1 MSFLTDEWRAA
12 ALTRAASPRLASA
25 RDALDRQSA
34 SYRALLPALP
44 ERQAGYYHEFF
55 CPRHAVQLVFDPRQ
69 RHHHVCPIDGEVFS
83 GEPFDSAW
91 LWSVND
97 MLGDAALKLA
107 FHAFLRANEETD
119 PSGNAAA
126 DRKRAA
132 EILTGYADRYRTMP
146 PGLVLHPNHPGV
158 VAFSGLDESVWITR
172 LAWAHAL
179 LGGMLPA
186 DVDRKIRDEL
196 LRPAAEHL
204 RRVRWPEIHNVTCW
218 NNAAIATL
226 ALALDDEALLAE
238 ALESPLGLR
247 AQLAEGVRADGFW
260 WEGSLS
266 YHYYTLAALV
276 WTMRALRASGRDFD
290 DWGVLRRMFQ
300 APLEIAFPDLTLPA
314 IHDCWYFIGLT
325 GEVGHGIPNA
335 AGFYET
341 AYAWYGDASFA
352 WVLGQNYAQG
362 RTVPSEALLDGAPSV
377 PDAPAPTPTSYHTF
391 DSGLAVIR
399 TKPSTDQPT
408 YLLLKSGPDAR
419 DHGHPDQLSIQL
431 FAGGVQMTADLGTP
445 GYGISLNDT
454 WYRQS
459 ASHST
464 VLLDGQSQ
472 PPASGKLDRFQT
484 GGDFS
489 IASASVAWDEGAYAG
504 VRMRRALL
512 AREEYVV
519 DVFRVDGPVPHQID
533 WLYHHLGRLVSSP
546 ELAPIPAGL
555 PGDCGYAH
563 VSDVQRVAAISPRL
577 RWEKDGARLDLFLT
591 PSPEEELY
599 VGTAPANPASEQLS
613 VALRR
618 RHAAGATFLAIFAP
632 SVVGQAP
639 VVSAVQWSTGAD
651 EETECVVETTKGVER
666 WVISRDFETFR
677 LT

>member
-1 MSFLTDEWRAA
+1 MSFLTEEWRTAA
-12 ALTRAASPRLASA
+12 RARAASPRLASA

-34 SYRALLPALP
+34 SYRTLLPALP

-55 CPRHAVQLVFDPRQ
+55 CPRHAVQLIFDPQ
-69 RHHHVCPIDGEVFS
+69 QPHHHVCPVDDEVFV

-91 LWSVND
+91 IWSVND

-107 FHAFLRANEETD
+107 FRAFLRGNEATD
-119 PSGNAAA
+119 SSDDAAT
-126 DRKRAA
+126 DRQRAA
-132 EILTGYADRYRTMP
+132 GILTGYADRYRTML

-158 VAFSGLDESVWITR
+158 VAFSGLDESVWIIR
-172 LAWAHAL
+172 VAWAHAL
-179 LGGMLPA
+179 LDGMLPA
-186 DVDRKIRDEL
+186 DVDRKIRDDL

-204 RRVRWPEIHNVTCW
+204 YRVRWPEIHNVTCW

-226 ALALDDEALLAE
+226 ALALGDEALLAD
-238 ALESPLGLR
+238 ALDSPLGLR

-290 DWGVLRRMFQ
+290 DRGVLRRMFQ

-352 WVLGQNYAQG
+352 WVLDQNYARG
-362 RTVPSEALLDGAPSV
+362 RTVPFEALLDGAPSL
-377 PDAPAPTPTSYHTF
+377 PDTPAPTPTSYHTF

-399 TKPSTDQPT
+399 TWPSSGQPT

-431 FAGGVQMTADLGTP
+431 FASGVRMTADLGTP

-464 VLLDGQSQ
+464 ILLDGQSQ

-484 GGDFS
+484 GGHFS
-489 IASASVAWDEGAYAG
+489 IAAASVAWDEGTYAG
-504 VRMRRALL
+504 VRMRRVLL
-512 AREEYVV
+512 TREEYFV
-519 DVFRVDGPVPHQID
+519 DVFQVDCPAPRQID
-533 WLYHHLGRLVSSP
+533 WLYHHLGRLVSAAELTPVP
-546 ELAPIPAGL
+546 EGLAGE
-555 PGDCGYAH
+555 CGYAH
-563 VSDVQRVAAISPRL
+563 VAEVKRVAALGPHL
-577 RWEKDGARLDLFLT
+577 RWEKDGAALDLFLPPT
-591 PSPEEELY
+591 IGEEVL
-599 VGTAPANPASEQLS
+599 VGTAPGNPASEQLS
-613 VALRR
+613 IAIRR
-618 RHAAGATFLAIFAP
+618 RQVASTTFLAVFAP

-639 VVSAVQWSTGAD
+639 PVSAVQWSTGAD
-651 EETECVVETTKGVER
+651 GETECVVETSKGAER
-666 WVISRDFETFR
+666 WEIGTDLGTVR